1 LSLILAAVLGGASQ
15 FYMTII
21 SAILQVNLPNELRGR
36 VMGIYGLTW
45 DLMPVGGLIAG
56 AIAEFGG
63 APIAVG
69 FGGFMVAIMAL
80 AVALLLPNVRRL
92 ED

>member
-1 LSLILAAVLGGASQ
+1 
-15 FYMTII
+15 
-21 SAILQVNLPNELRGR
+21 
-36 VMGIYGLTW
+36 
-45 DLMPVGGLIAG
+45 MPVGGLIAG